1 MTRTKADWRRV
12 LLAARSAMTPAARRE
27 AGASIME
34 RVMELPS
41 FYGAR
46 TLFGYVAIGAEA
58 DPRSLLEGSNA
69 SMVVVPAKGEAE
81 DGPAWSA
88 WGGSAGDQGLRVLVR
103 PDDFPALAIVP
114 GVGFDHAAMRLGRGQ
129 GFYDRALEAL
139 RSAGEVCVVGLAF
152 ESQIVPSLPTDPW
165 DQPMDYVVTEERIIL
180 ASRTGSR

>member
-12 LLAARSAMTPAARRE
+12 LLAARSAMPPAVRRE
-27 AGASIME
+27 AGASIGE
-34 RVMELPS
+34 RVAALPS
-41 FYGAR
+41 FDVAR

-69 SMVVVPAKGEAE
+69 SMVVVPAKREPE
-81 DGPAWSA
+81 DAPAWTA
-88 WGGSAGDQGLRVLVR
+88 WRGAADEPGLRVLVR

-114 GVGFDHAAMRLGRGQ
+114 GVGFDYAGMRLGRGR

-139 RSAGEVCVVGLAF
+139 RGAGEICVVGLAF

-165 DQPMDYVVTEERIIL
+165 DQPMDYVVTEERVIRS
-180 ASRTGSR
+180 SRAGSG